1 MREEV
6 ADETRAATARRA
18 LFFRARV
25 LVLVTVLLS
34 VVLYAATDV
43 RRRRARNEWDHTL
56 EIAVVLLASRPV
68 APGAVAALQARVPTL
83 EARLAAEGARY
94 RARMPR
100 PLRFRV
106 SGPFVTELEAPRA
119 AGTGVAELAQHAWA
133 TRQYTRAIDE
143 GAGVDAGSYDARIY
157 VRLRP
162 PVSAKKAWVEGQS
175 EQGGWVGQVDVEL
188 DERMVDVALAVIA
201 HETLHTLGA
210 TDKYEADGRTLVPQ
224 GLADPA
230 QRPLYPQRRADVMA
244 RGRLVAE
251 GAEALIDTLD
261 EVGVGPATALELG
274 WTR

>member
-1 MREEV
+1 MFRFLWFCVLGFFVIEFEV
-6 ADETRAATARRA
+6 
-18 LFFRARV
+18 LC
-25 LVLVTVLLS
+25 
-34 VVLYAATDV
+34 VVGV
-43 RRRRARNEWDHTL
+43 
-56 EIAVVLLASRPV
+56 
-68 APGAVAALQARVPTL
+68 
-83 EARLAAEGARY
+83 
-94 RARMPR
+94 
-100 PLRFRV
+100 
-106 SGPFVTELEAPRA
+106 
-119 AGTGVAELAQHAWA
+119 GVAELAQHAWA

-210 TDKYEADGRTLVPQ
+210 TDKYGADGRTLVPQ